1 VSRLAYAAA
10 MLLALSACAQAPR
23 QQPPAVP
30 LAASFRELPAGW
42 SAAGADLPQLPSDWW
57 TMYQD
62 AQLNTLEQQL
72 IANSPDLA
80 SALARYQQ
88 AQAATG
94 VVRAAQ
100 APQLGASLNGQRDR
114 QSDLKPLRGATSPAD
129 YNSATLGLDF
139 SYEVDLWGRISQ
151 QVSAGVAQEQAAGA
165 DLAAARL
172 ALQIQLAD
180 TLLALRGADADI
192 RLLRETEAAY
202 RRQAELVTRRHD
214 GGSAS
219 GLDLAR
225 AQTQLESTRSLLRQR
240 QAQRS
245 VQEHAIAALVGASAA
260 EFRLAPAA
268 DTPFAVPQVPVGLPS
283 QLLQRRPDIAA
294 AALRVAAASDQ
305 VGVARSALFPSLT
318 LGAQGG
324 IQSSDFGRFA
334 QASNLF
340 WAVGPTL
347 AVNLLDGGRRRA
359 QIAGAEAALDEA
371 GQRYRA
377 VVLTAFQQVEDQL
390 ALLNHYD
397 AAARSDHEAATAARR
412 ALDLATQRYDL
423 GAASYLEVVTA
434 QTAYLQAR
442 RSELDLTTRYRQAG
456 VQLVKAVGGGWSA
469 SQLESKPGSMA
480 LQ

>member
-1 VSRLAYAAA
+1 MKIIYATT
-10 MLLALSACAQAPR
+10 LALALAACAQAPV

-30 LAASFRELPAGW
+30 MADSFRDIPAGW
-42 SAAGADLPQLPSDWW
+42 ADANAKTPLMPADWW

-62 AQLNTLEQQL
+62 PQLDALEQQL

-80 SALARYQQ
+80 SALARYKQ

-94 VVRAAQ
+94 VLRSAES
-100 APQLGASLNGQRDR
+100 PQLGASLNGQRIR
-114 QSDLKPLRGATSPAD
+114 QSDLKPLRGATSPAE
-129 YNSATLGLDF
+129 YNSGTLTLDF
-139 SYEVDLWGRISQ
+139 GYEVDLWGRISK
-151 QVSAGVAQEQAAGA
+151 QVSAGEAQERAANA

-172 ALQIQLAD
+172 SLQIQLAD

-192 RLLRETEAAY
+192 KLLRETEAAY
-202 RRQAELVTRRHD
+202 KRQADLMTQRHD
-214 GGSAS
+214 GGTAS

-225 AQTQLESTRSLLRQR
+225 AETQLESTRSLLRQR

-245 VQEHAIAALVGASAA
+245 VQEHAVAALVGANAA
-260 EFRLAPAA
+260 SFTVAPAPDA
-268 DTPFAVPQVPVGLPS
+268 SFTAPVVPVGLPS
-283 QLLQRRPDIAA
+283 QLLQRRADIAA

-305 VGVARSALFPSLT
+305 VGVARTALFPSLT
-318 LGAQGG
+318 LGVQAGL
-324 IQSSDFGRFA
+324 QSSDFDQFA
-334 QASNLF
+334 RASNLF
-340 WAVGPTL
+340 WAVGPTI
-347 AVNLLDGGRRRA
+347 AVSLLDGGRRKA
-359 QIAGAEAALDEA
+359 QIASAEAVLDEA

-390 ALLNHYD
+390 ALLNNYD
-397 AAARSDHEAATAARR
+397 EAAKFDHSAADAARR
-412 ALDLATQRYDL
+412 ALDLAKKRYDQ

-469 SQLESKPGSMA
+469 
-480 LQ
+480 

>member
-1 VSRLAYAAA
+1 VKILYATT
-10 MLLALSACAQAPR
+10 LALALAACAQAPV

-30 LAASFRELPAGW
+30 MADSFRDVPPGWAAADAKTPLLPA
-42 SAAGADLPQLPSDWW
+42 DWW

-62 AQLNTLEQQL
+62 PQLDTLQQQL

-80 SALARYQQ
+80 SALARYRQ

-100 APQLGASLNGQRDR
+100 SPTLGASLNGQRIR
-114 QSDLKPLRGATSPAD
+114 QSDLKPLRGATSPD
-129 YNSATLGLDF
+129 EYNSGTLQFDLG
-139 SYEVDLWGRISQ
+139 YEVDLWGRISK
-151 QVSAGVAQEQAAGA
+151 QVSAGEAQERAANA

-172 ALQIQLAD
+172 SLQIQLAD

-192 RLLRETEAAY
+192 QLLRETEVAY
-202 RRQAELVTRRHD
+202 KRQADLMTQRHN

-225 AQTQLESTRSLLRQR
+225 AETQLESTRSLLRQR
-240 QAQRS
+240 QAQRN
-245 VQEHAIAALVGASAA
+245 VQEHAIAALVGANAA
-260 EFRLAPAA
+260 SFTVAPAGNA
-268 DTPFAVPQVPVGLPS
+268 FVTPVVPLGLPS

-305 VGVARSALFPSLT
+305 LGVARTALFPSLT
-318 LGAQGG
+318 LGLSGG
-324 IQSSDFGRFA
+324 YQSSDFDRFA
-334 QASNLF
+334 RASNLF
-340 WAVGPTL
+340 WAVGPSL
-347 AVNLLDGGRRRA
+347 AVSLLDGGRRKA
-359 QIAGAEAALDEA
+359 QIAGAEASLDEA

-390 ALLNHYD
+390 SLLTNYD
-397 AAARSDHEAATAARR
+397 EAAKSDHLAASAAQR
-412 ALDLATQRYDL
+412 ALDLAKKRYDE

-434 QTAYLQAR
+434 QTAYLQSR

-456 VQLVKAVGGGWSA
+456 VQLVKAVGGGWSN
-469 SQLESKPGSMA
+469 G
-480 LQ
+480 

>member
-1 VSRLAYAAA
+1 MKIVYATT
-10 MLLALSACAQAPR
+10 LALALAACAQAPV

-30 LAASFRELPAGW
+30 LAGSFRDVPAGW
-42 SAAGADLPQLPSDWW
+42 ADANAQAPLLPADWW
-57 TMYQD
+57 SMYQD
-62 AQLNTLEQQL
+62 PQLDQLEQQL

-80 SALARYQQ
+80 SALARYKQ

-94 VVRAAQ
+94 VLRSAQ
-100 APQLGASLNGQRDR
+100 SPTLGVSLNGQRDR
-114 QSDLKPLRGATSPAD
+114 QSDLKPLRGATSPAE
-129 YNSATLGLDF
+129 YNSGTLQFDLG
-139 SYEVDLWGRISQ
+139 YEVDLWGRISQ
-151 QVSAGVAQEQAAGA
+151 QVSAGEAQERAANA

-172 ALQIQLAD
+172 SLQIQLAD

-192 RLLRETEAAY
+192 KLLRETEAAY
-202 RRQAELVTRRHD
+202 QRQAELMTRRHD
-214 GGSAS
+214 GGNAS

-225 AQTQLESTRSLLRQR
+225 AETQLESNRSVLRQR
-240 QAQRS
+240 LAQRG
-245 VQEHAIAALVGASAA
+245 VLEHAIAALVGASASSFTL
-260 EFRLAPAA
+260 EPAA
-268 DTPFAVPQVPVGLPS
+268 DHRFVTPAVPVGVPS
-283 QLLQRRPDIAA
+283 LLLQRRPDIAA

-318 LGAQGG
+318 LGLSGG
-324 IQSSDFGRFA
+324 FQTSDFSRFA

-347 AVNLLDGGRRRA
+347 AVNLLDGGRRKA

-390 ALLNHYD
+390 TLLNNYD
-397 AAARSDHEAATAARR
+397 QAAQFDHQAAAAAGR
-412 ALDLATQRYDL
+412 ALDLAKKRYDQ

-456 VQLVKAVGGGWSA
+456 VQLVKAIGGGWSA
-469 SQLESKPGSMA
+469 TL
-480 LQ
+480 